1 MTPRIG
7 ILINLTL
14 GLLRDAESLMWCLN
28 TADASVFPVDNYQQL
43 ENAPSQARGGRN
55 YAAPSAG
62 MVSEG
67 TPLLE
72 WLSRVDTV
80 LVPGMLLPRTFELM
94 KSLGIRGVF
103 VPNLDLGWI
112 ASLRY

>member
-72 WLSRVDTV
+72 SLSRGDTV
-80 LVPGMLLPRTFELM
+80 LDPETVLPRTFELI
-94 KSLGIRGVF
+94 KSLRIRVGLL
-103 VPNLDLGWI
+103 PHLDC
-112 ASLRY
+112 AESPRHE